1 MLENL
6 NKYNIV
12 LASASPRRRELL
24 EMLGIRFQVMH
35 GKNVN
40 EVWPEDLDTEKVA
53 PYLARLK
60 AEAYRHDFP
69 DNTLLITADTV
80 VICENQLIGKPIDH
94 DDAVRMLH
102 FLSGKTHHVVT
113 GVCVVSHDRI
123 EEFSSTT
130 SVSFAVISDSEIKEY
145 VYKHN
150 PLDKAGAYGIQ
161 EAIGAIAVRNID
173 GSYYNVMGLPV
184 HKLYGVLKTF

>member
-60 AEAYRHDFP
+60 AEA
-69 DNTLLITADTV
+69 
-80 VICENQLIGKPIDH
+80 
-94 DDAVRMLH
+94 
-102 FLSGKTHHVVT
+102 
-113 GVCVVSHDRI
+113 
-123 EEFSSTT
+123 
-130 SVSFAVISDSEIKEY
+130 
-145 VYKHN
+145 
-150 PLDKAGAYGIQ
+150 
-161 EAIGAIAVRNID
+161 
-173 GSYYNVMGLPV
+173 
-184 HKLYGVLKTF
+184 